1 MTKLSDF
8 DLLVYTWA
16 QEALRQVRAKYHDG
30 VLDVHQTEVGRVA
43 QQHGFYQRENPRP
56 HVRPALDRLVE
67 AGYLRRVFQ
76 NSFEFTN
83 QSPLT
88 ILARES

>member
-1 MTKLSDF
+1 MTTLSDF
-8 DLLVYTWA
+8 DLLVYGWA

-30 VLDVHQTEVGRVA
+30 VLDVHQTDVGNVA
-43 QQHGFYQRENPRP
+43 QQHGLYQRESPTP
-56 HVRPALDRLVE
+56 HVRPALDRLAA
-67 AGYLRRVFQ
+67 AGYLRRVYQ